1 MAKRTR
7 VTRAWGQLD
16 IEDTTPEAKRNID
29 RNLVAALTESAAPL
43 KATAIREVPVDEG
56 DLQRSIDTAVDADKL
71 SLALTAGGPGAKHA
85 FLVEFGPAHAKPNP
99 FMRRAIKKNRPPVLA
114 KIKTALGRKQT

>member
-29 RNLVAALTESAAPL
+29 RNLVAALTESARPLRVTAFQEAPRDKGAL
-43 KATAIREVPVDEG
+43 V
-56 DLQRSIDTAVDADKL
+56 RSIETSVNAERL
-71 SLALTAGGPGAKHA
+71 SLALIAGGPGAKHA
-85 FLVEFGPAHAKPNP
+85 HLVEFGTVHAKPNP
-99 FMRRAIKKNRPPVLA
+99 FMRRSIKKNRPPVLA